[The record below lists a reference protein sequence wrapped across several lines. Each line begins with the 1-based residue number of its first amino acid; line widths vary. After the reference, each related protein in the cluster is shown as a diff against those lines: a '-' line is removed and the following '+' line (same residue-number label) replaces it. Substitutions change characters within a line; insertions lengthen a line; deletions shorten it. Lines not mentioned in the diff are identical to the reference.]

1 MLWIPF
7 TLMAA
12 FMQAWRNAF
21 QKQLSKEVKSAGV
34 TLARFIWAGPLAGAY
49 LWGLYQWQPGE
60 LPRFT
65 PLFFGYILAASVAQI
80 LATNLM
86 VKLFQLKNFAIGVG
100 LAKSEAILAAAL
112 GVVFF
117 SAPLTALGWLGVLL
131 GAVAV
136 FLLSGVKKLRGL
148 SWRTLALGLGSGLAF
163 ALTSLWVREASLEL
177 GLPFPYGAAW
187 VLLLVISLQTLLLT
201 GWLWLKDRATLRAL
215 LARPR
220 LTLLISGCS
229 CLGSIGWFTAMS
241 LETVAMVKT
250 LGQVEV
256 LFTLLISAFF
266 FKEVLARNDQLG
278 LALIVT
284 AALCVMWS

>member
-34 TLARFIWAGPLAGAY
+34 TLARFIWAGPLAGVY
-49 LWGLYQWQPGE
+49 LWGLYQWQPAD
-60 LPRFT
+60 LPRFS
-65 PLFFGYILAASVAQI
+65 LAFGGYILAASLAQI

-117 SAPLTALGWLGVLL
+117 AAPLNALGWLGVLL

-136 FLLSGVKKLRGL
+136 FLLSGIRTMRTL
-148 SWRTLALGLGSGLAF
+148 SWRTLVLGLGSGLAF

-201 GWLWLKDRATLRAL
+201 AWLGLTDRATLQAV
-215 LARPR
+215 LARPG
-220 LTLLISGCS
+220 LTLRISGCS

-241 LETVAMVKT
+241 LETVAVVKT

-256 LFTLLISAFF
+256 LFTLLISTFF
-266 FKEVLARNDQLG
+266 FKETLARNDQLG
-278 LALIVT
+278 LALIVI

>member
-21 QKQLSKEVKSAGV
+21 QKQLSKEVKSTGV
-34 TLARFIWAGPLAGAY
+34 TLARFIWAGPLAGVY
-49 LWGLYQWQPGE
+49 LWGLYQWQPTE
-60 LPRFT
+60 LPRFS
-65 PLFFGYILAASVAQI
+65 PVFGGYILAAALAQI

-117 SAPLTALGWLGVLL
+117 AAPLTPLGWLGVLL
-131 GAVAV
+131 GGVAV
-136 FLLSGVKKLRGL
+136 FLLSGVTKVRGL
-148 SWRTLALGLGSGLAF
+148 SWQTLALGLGSGLAF

-177 GLPFPYGAAW
+177 GLPVPYGAGW

-201 GWLWLKDRATLRAL
+201 GWLWLKDRVTLRAL

-278 LALIVT
+278 LALIVI